1 MFNAYNVEFSNLDKI
16 FKLTFGERRGKLNQ
30 YVTSREPEK
39 HNKSNIFSRSFEEM
53 EEKVNIYGQWSHQIC
68 DKNTIIN
75 ILYHSLPRWLRNDNI
90 ITITN
95 TAKLLISVLILF
107 IYLPLAKH

>member
-1 MFNAYNVEFSNLDKI
+1 MGRAEVNLTNM
-16 FKLTFGERRGKLNQ
+16 LHL
-30 YVTSREPEK
+30 EPER
-39 HNKSNIFSRSFEEM
+39 HNKSIIVPDCSKASQ
-53 EEKVNIYGQWSHQIC
+53 EKVNIYGQWSHQIY

-75 ILYHSLPRWLRNDNI
+75 ILYHSFPGWVRNDNI

>member
-1 MFNAYNVEFSNLDKI
+1 MLHQESQRHTTEVI
-16 FKLTFGERRGKLNQ
+16 FFPDHLKAMQ
-30 YVTSREPEK
+30 
-39 HNKSNIFSRSFEEM
+39 
-53 EEKVNIYGQWSHQIC
+53 EKVNIYGQWSHQIS